1 MLVLAAEQI
10 GWRERLA
17 EAEARKQELVAEWYE
32 QSVLATEAC
41 VKLGG
46 LERQMQRIA
55 AERAAVAA
63 KVGS

>member
-1 MLVLAAEQI
+1 MLAAEQI

-17 EAEARKQELVAEWYE
+17 DAEARKQELVAEWYE
-32 QSVLATEAC
+32 QSVLATEAN

-55 AERAAVAA
+55 DERAAVAA

>member
-1 MLVLAAEQI
+1 MLAAEQI

-32 QSVLATEAC
+32 QSVLATEAN

-55 AERAAVAA
+55 DERAAVAA